1 MPTIELRTI
10 TQQSFELE
18 VENSETILQLK
29 QKIAENKGGKDFP
42 VDGQKLI
49 YNGKV
54 LEDNKTIGEV
64 NVAAGKFI
72 VVMVVKKAAPKASV
86 TEATTTSEEKKSTTA
101 EVKKEETPTSDK
113 KEEGV
118 PAEHQKTL
126 DNITSMGYPRD
137 EVIRALK
144 AAFYNAD
151 RAVEY
156 LCNGIPEGV
165 NLVQGAAAGEASGDE
180 SGGEANVVAG
190 EGGAGGLDFLA
201 NLPQFAMLREM
212 IRNDPSALPQ
222 IMQEIAETRPELMQM
237 IRDNQDQFLALLNAE
252 GGGAGGAANPIAA
265 ALGGAAGAGGGGG
278 PQAVTIPVTANDR
291 EAIDRLCGMG
301 FPEQLVIEA
310 YLACDK
316 NEALAVNYILQRMEE
331 NYGGGN

>member
-1 MPTIELRTI
+1 MNSNNGESSLEFLDSIESANLGLQSKIKLPSILQKRKRKEDDKLPNSLRASSTLIPLPACLTEGLKLVEGQKKMPTIELRTI

-113 KEEGV
+113 KEEG
-118 PAEHQKTL
+118 
-126 DNITSMGYPRD
+126 G
-137 EVIRALK
+137 
-144 AAFYNAD
+144 
-151 RAVEY
+151 
-156 LCNGIPEGV
+156 
-165 NLVQGAAAGEASGDE
+165 
-180 SGGEANVVAG
+180 
-190 EGGAGGLDFLA
+190 
-201 NLPQFAMLREM
+201 
-212 IRNDPSALPQ
+212 
-222 IMQEIAETRPELMQM
+222 
-237 IRDNQDQFLALLNAE
+237 
-252 GGGAGGAANPIAA
+252 
-265 ALGGAAGAGGGGG
+265 
-278 PQAVTIPVTANDR
+278 
-291 EAIDRLCGMG
+291 
-301 FPEQLVIEA
+301 
-310 YLACDK
+310 
-316 NEALAVNYILQRMEE
+316 
-331 NYGGGN
+331 